1 MSANSAH
8 LAHHFDDAEQ
18 QFTAARLGMWAFL
31 ATEVLFFGGLFAGYT
46 VYRYWYPDAFEV
58 GSHRLDVWLGGINTA
73 VLLTSSLTMA
83 LAVRAAQTN
92 DSRGT
97 VQFLGWTIVLGS
109 VFLGIKGYEYYH
121 KFEERLVP
129 GPSFSLGASHNG
141 TAAEDVATETPTRS
155 VDPRQVEL
163 FFSFYFAM
171 TGLHAVHMV
180 IGIGVLAVLVL
191 KARRGTFS
199 SAYYTPIEMSGLYWH
214 FVDIVW
220 VFLFPLLYLI
230 R

>member
-1 MSANSAH
+1 MTATSTQ

-46 VYRYWYPDAFEV
+46 VYRFWYPDAFEY
-58 GSHRLDVWLGGINTA
+58 GSHHLDVWLGTINTA

-83 LAVRAAQTN
+83 LAVRAAQIN
-92 DSRGT
+92 DSPGIVRSL
-97 VQFLGWTIVLGS
+97 VWTIVLGS

-121 KFEERLVP
+121 KFQEHLVP
-129 GPSFSLGASHNG
+129 GPSFSLIDSHGASR
-141 TAAEDVATETPTRS
+141 AASASDEQVHPGH
-155 VDPRQVEL
+155 VEL

-180 IGIGVLAVLVL
+180 IGLGILAGLMFA
-191 KARRGTFS
+191 ARRATFS
-199 SAYYTPIEMSGLYWH
+199 SDYYTPIEMSGLYWH